1 MMHRSAWCLL
11 LALLA
16 APSNVTRGDEKP
28 LSYETDIRPILKT
41 HCFQCHGETGEKE
54 GGLDLRLRRFIVQG
68 GESGAAITPGKN
80 KDSLLLE
87 RVRSGEMPPGD
98 DKRLSQKDIDRISA
112 WIAIGAPTEYPEPEN
127 VGDGPIFTRAE
138 RSYWAFQPVKRPPVP
153 EVRDRSRVLTPID
166 AFIIDELERR
176 VATSPNNPAAQ
187 QAYQFAETAEGR
199 KLIRRASFDLLGL
212 PPTPAAIAKFDA
224 DTSPDAWDKLI
235 GRLLDSPHYGE
246 RWGRHWLDIVGYAD
260 SEGYSEEDRV
270 RPNAYRYRDY
280 VIRAFNADKPFDRF
294 IQEQLA
300 GDEMVPQPHK
310 NLSADDIE
318 KLTATGFL
326 RMAPDG
332 TASDG
337 IDQPVARNQV
347 IADTLQIV
355 GTSLLGL
362 TVNCAQCHDHRY
374 DPIPQADYYRLRS
387 IFDPAFD
394 WQNWKAPPARRI
406 SLYTDADR
414 ELARQIEIEAAKVDK
429 ERLQKAEVYI
439 TRTLEEELLLLPE
452 EIRNPMRIA
461 YRTVAKDRTDAQKL
475 LLKEYPTV
483 AKISVGSLYLYDR
496 RRDERARKLDVDRK
510 AKEKRFVAETV
521 RREIEKLPAEH
532 RAEIEATLKTPPK
545 IRTPEQLA
553 LLRKHPGVSVTLTT
567 LAKFN
572 AAAAAELERDKQAA
586 AVLRA
591 SKAAADLKRFSD
603 KAAKIRDTKPEE
615 GFLRALT
622 EQVGKVPST
631 FLFYRGDHEQP
642 KEQLQPADLSILSP
656 GQLPENDAALP
667 TTGRR
672 LAWAKQ
678 LTDGRHPL
686 VARVIVNR
694 IWLGHFG
701 RGLVDSPGDF
711 GFLGERPT
719 HPRLLDWLADEFVRS
734 GWKVKHIHRLIM
746 SSAVYR
752 QSSAGHPVSTTADPD
767 NRLYTRFPIQRLESE
782 EIRDAVLAVSG
793 KLNLKLYGKPVPVM
807 EDEVGQIILG
817 IENLDGERKPTKPI
831 SLNGEE
837 FRRGLYVQVR
847 RSRTLSIFEAFDAP
861 NMSPNCERRNSSN
874 VPTQSLMLMNSDF
887 AIEYS
892 QHFAQRL
899 FDEAG
904 PKTADQIALAWKLA
918 FSTEPTAV
926 DVSTG
931 KQFVELQQTT
941 IRQQLPKADDA
952 TIQRR
957 AMSTFCQALLSSNRF
972 LYVD

>member
-16 APSNVTRGDEKP
+16 APFDVAHGDEKSP
-28 LSYETDIRPILKT
+28 TYETDIRPIFKA

-54 GGLDLRLRRFIVQG
+54 GGLDLRLRRFIVKG
-68 GESGAAITPGKN
+68 GESGAAITPGKIG
-80 KDSLLLE
+80 DSLLLE
-87 RVRSGEMPPGD
+87 RIRSGEMPPDD
-98 DKRLSQKDIDRISA
+98 DKRLSAKNIDRIAA
-112 WIAIGAPTEYPEPEN
+112 WIAAGAPTEHPEPEN

-138 RSYWAFQPVKRPPVP
+138 RSYWAFQPVKRPAVP
-153 EVRDRSRVLTPID
+153 EVQDRSRILTPID
-166 AFIIDELERR
+166 AFIVAELERR
-176 VATSPNNPAAQ
+176 AAASPKDPTAK
-187 QAYQFAETAEGR
+187 QAYQLAPAANDR
-199 KLIRRASFDLLGL
+199 KLLRRASFDLLGL

-224 DTSPDAWDKLI
+224 DTSPDAWGKLI
-235 GRLLDSPHYGE
+235 DGLLDSPHYGE
-246 RWGRHWLDIVGYAD
+246 RWGRHWLDVVGYAD

-270 RPNAYRYRDY
+270 RPDAYRYRDY
-280 VIRAFNADKPFDRF
+280 VIRAFNADKPFDQF

-310 NLSADDIE
+310 NLSADAVE

-332 TASDG
+332 TASGG

-347 IADTLQIV
+347 IADTMQII
-355 GTSLLGL
+355 GSSLLGL

-374 DPIPQADYYRLRS
+374 DPIPQADYYRMRA
-387 IFDPAFD
+387 IFGPAFD
-394 WQNWKAPPARRI
+394 WKNWKTPPSRRI

-414 ELARQIEIEAAKVDK
+414 KLAKRIEIDAAKVDK
-429 ERLQKAEVYI
+429 DRLQKAEVYI

-452 EIRNPMRIA
+452 EIRKLMRTA
-461 YRTVAKDRTDAQKL
+461 YRTAAKDRTAAQES

-496 RRDERARKLDVDRK
+496 RREERARKLDVDRK
-510 AKEKRFVAETV
+510 VKEKQFVAETA
-521 RREIEKLPAEH
+521 RRELEKIASES
-532 RAEIEATLKTPPK
+532 RAQVETALKTPAK
-545 IRTPEQLA
+545 GRTPEQVA
-553 LLRKHPGVSVTLTT
+553 LLGKYPGVSVTLAT

-572 AAAAAELERDKQAA
+572 PDAAAELERDKQAA
-586 AVLRA
+586 AELRA
-591 SKAAADLKRFSD
+591 SKAADDLKRFSD
-603 KAAKIRDTKPEE
+603 KAAKIRATKPVE
-615 GFLRALT
+615 GFVRALAET
-622 EQVGKVPST
+622 AGKVPST
-631 FLFYRGDHEQP
+631 FLFHRGDHEQP
-642 KEQLQPADLSILSP
+642 KEQLQPADLSILNP
-656 GQLPENDAALP
+656 GQIPENDAALP

-678 LTDGRHPL
+678 LTNGRHPL

-694 IWLGHFG
+694 VWLGHFG
-701 RGLVDSPGDF
+701 SGLVDSPGDF

-719 HPRLLDWLADEFVRS
+719 HPQLLDWLADEFVRS

-752 QSSAGHPVSTTADPD
+752 QSAAGHAASTVADPD
-767 NRLYTRFPIQRLESE
+767 NRLYTRFPIQRLEAE
-782 EIRDAVLAVSG
+782 VIRDAVLAVSG

-831 SLNGEE
+831 PLNGEE

-874 VPTQSLMLMNSDF
+874 VATQSLMLMNSDF
-887 AIEYS
+887 AVEYS
-892 QHFAQRL
+892 QHFAHRL
-899 FDEAG
+899 IDTAG
-904 PKTADQIALAWKLA
+904 PKTADQIKLAWKLA
-918 FSTEPTAV
+918 FSTKPAATDIAAGE
-926 DVSTG
+926 
-931 KQFVELQQTT
+931 QFVNLQRTT
-941 IRQQLPKADDA
+941 IREQSPQADDA

-957 AMSTFCQALLSSNRF
+957 AMATFCQALLSSNRF

>member
-16 APSNVTRGDEKP
+16 AQSAVARAEEKP
-28 LSYETDIRPILKT
+28 PTYESDIRPILKA

-68 GESGAAITPGKN
+68 GESGAAITPGKI
-80 KDSLLLE
+80 KDSPLLE
-87 RVRSGEMPPGD
+87 RIRSGEMPPDD
-98 DKRLSQKDIDRISA
+98 DKRLSKQDIDLISA
-112 WIAIGAPTEYPEPEN
+112 WIAAGARTENPEPDN

-138 RSYWAFQPVKRPPVP
+138 RSYWAFQPVKRPTVP
-153 EVRDRSRVLTPID
+153 DVRDRNRILTPID
-166 AFIIDELERR
+166 AFIVAELERR
-176 VATSPNNPAAQ
+176 VAASPNDPAAK
-187 QAYQFAETAEGR
+187 QAYQFAPAADGR

-212 PPTPAAIAKFDA
+212 PPTPTAIAKFDA
-224 DTSPDAWDKLI
+224 DTSPDAWGKLI

-246 RWGRHWLDIVGYAD
+246 RWGRHWLDVVGYAD

-280 VIRAFNADKPFDRF
+280 VIRAFNADKPFDQF

-300 GDEMVPQPHK
+300 GDEMVPHPHK
-310 NLSADDIE
+310 NLSADAVE

-332 TASDG
+332 TASGG

-347 IADTLQIV
+347 IADTMQII
-355 GTSLLGL
+355 GSSLLGL

-374 DPIPQADYYRLRS
+374 DPIPQADYYRMRA

-394 WQNWKAPPARRI
+394 WQNWKAPPSRRI

-414 ELARQIEIEAAKVDK
+414 ELAKQIEAEAAKVDK
-429 ERLQKAEVYI
+429 ERLTKAEVYI

-452 EIRNPMRIA
+452 EIRKPMRTA
-461 YRTVAKDRTDAQKL
+461 YRTAAKDRTDAQKS

-496 RRDERARKLDVDRK
+496 RRDVRARKLDVDRK
-510 AKEKRFVAETV
+510 AKEKRFVAETA
-521 RREIEKLPAEH
+521 RREIEKIASES
-532 RAEIEATLKTPPK
+532 REQVEAALKTAAK
-545 IRTPEQLA
+545 NRTPEQA
-553 LLRKHPGVSVTLTT
+553 TLLGKYPGVSVTLAT

-572 AAAAAELERDKQAA
+572 PAAAAELDRDKQAA
-586 AVLRA
+586 AKLRA
-591 SKAAADLKRFSD
+591 SKAAVDLKRFSD
-603 KAAKIRDTKPEE
+603 KATKIRGAKPEE
-615 GFLRALT
+615 GFVRALT
-622 EQVGKVPST
+622 ETAGKVPDT
-631 FLFYRGDHEQP
+631 FLFHRGDHEQP
-642 KEQLQPADLSILSP
+642 KEQLQPADLSILNP
-656 GQLPENDAALP
+656 GQIPENDTALP

-678 LTDGRHPL
+678 LTNGRHPL

-694 IWLGHFG
+694 LWLGHFG

-719 HPRLLDWLADEFVRS
+719 HPKLLDWLADEFVRS
-734 GWKVKHIHRLIM
+734 GWKVKRIHRLIM
-746 SSAVYR
+746 SSAVYQ
-752 QSSAGHPVSTTADPD
+752 QSAAGHPASTVADPD
-767 NRLYTRFPIQRLESE
+767 NRLYTRFPIQRLEAE
-782 EIRDAVLAVSG
+782 VIRDAVLSVSG

-831 SLNGEE
+831 PLNGEE

-874 VPTQSLMLMNSDF
+874 VATQSLMLMNSDF
-887 AIEYS
+887 AVEYS

-899 FDEAG
+899 IDKAG
-904 PKTADQIALAWKLA
+904 PKTADQIKLAWKLA
-918 FSTEPTAV
+918 FSTEPAAA
-926 DVSTG
+926 DIAAG
-931 KQFVELQQTT
+931 EQFVELQRTT
-941 IRQQLPKADDA
+941 IREQSPKANDA
-952 TIQRR
+952 TIQQR
-957 AMSTFCQALLSSNRF
+957 AMATFCQVLLSSNRF

>member
-1 MMHRSAWCLL
+1 MMQRSVWCLFF
-11 LALLA
+11 ALLA
-16 APSNVTRGDEKP
+16 AQSDVSRGDEKP
-28 LSYETDIRPILKT
+28 PTYETDIRPILKT

-68 GESGAAITPGKN
+68 GESGAAITPGKI

-98 DKRLSQKDIDRISA
+98 DKRLSKQDIDRIFA
-112 WIAIGAPTEYPEPEN
+112 WIAAGAPTEYPEQEN

-138 RSYWAFQPVKRPPVP
+138 RSYWAFQPVKRPVVP
-153 EVRDRSRVLTPID
+153 KVQNRSRVLTPID
-166 AFIIDELERR
+166 AFIIAELERR
-176 VATSPNNPAAQ
+176 IAASPNDPAAK
-187 QAYQFAETAEGR
+187 QAYQFAAAANRR
-199 KLIRRASFDLLGL
+199 KLNRRASFDLLGL

-224 DTSPDAWDKLI
+224 DTSPDAWEKLI
-235 GRLLDSPHYGE
+235 DRLLDSPHYGE
-246 RWGRHWLDIVGYAD
+246 RWGRHWLDVVGYAD

-270 RPNAYRYRDY
+270 RPDAYRYRDY

-310 NLSADDIE
+310 NLSADSIE

-332 TASDG
+332 TASGG

-355 GTSLLGL
+355 GSSLLGL

-374 DPIPQADYYRLRS
+374 DPIPQADYYRLRA

-394 WQNWKAPPARRI
+394 WQNWKTPPSRRI

-414 ELARQIEIEAAKVDK
+414 ELAGQIETEAAKVDK

-452 EIRNPMRIA
+452 EIRKPMRAA
-461 YRTVAKDRTDAQKL
+461 YRTVAKDRTAAQKS

-496 RRDERARKLDVDRK
+496 RREERARKLDVDRK
-510 AKEKRFVAETV
+510 VKEKRFVAETA
-521 RREIEKLPAEH
+521 RRELEKVPAEH
-532 RAEIEATLKTPPK
+532 RAQVTATVKVPVKT
-545 IRTPEQLA
+545 RTPEQAA
-553 LLRKHPGVSVTLTT
+553 LFGRYPGISVTLAT

-572 AAAAAELERDKQAA
+572 PAAAAELKRDKQAA
-586 AVLRA
+586 AELRA
-591 SKAAADLKRFSD
+591 SKAADDLKRFSD
-603 KAAKIRDTKPEE
+603 KATMIRATKPVE
-615 GFLRALT
+615 GFVRGLT
-622 EQVGKVPST
+622 ETAGKVPST
-631 FLFYRGDHEQP
+631 FLFHRGDHEQP

-656 GQLPENDAALP
+656 GQIPQNDAVLP

-678 LTDGRHPL
+678 LTNGRHPL

-719 HPRLLDWLADEFVRS
+719 HPKLLDWLADEFVRS
-734 GWKVKHIHRLIM
+734 GWRVKHIHRLIM
-746 SSAVYR
+746 SSAAYR
-752 QSSAGHPVSTTADPD
+752 QSSAGHPASTVADPD
-767 NRLYTRFPIQRLESE
+767 NRLYTRFLIQRLEAE
-782 EIRDAVLAVSG
+782 VIRDAVLAVSG

-831 SLNGEE
+831 PLNGEE

-874 VPTQSLMLMNSDF
+874 VATQSLMLMNSDF
-887 AIEYS
+887 AVEYS
-892 QHFAQRL
+892 KHFALRL
-899 FDEAG
+899 IDEAG
-904 PKTADQIALAWKLA
+904 TQTSDRIMLAWKLA
-918 FSTEPTAV
+918 FSTEPAAA
-926 DVSTG
+926 DVSAG
-931 KQFVELQQTT
+931 EQFIELQRMT
-941 IRQQLPKADDA
+941 IRQQSPKADET

-957 AMSTFCQALLSSNRF
+957 AMATFCQALLSSNRF